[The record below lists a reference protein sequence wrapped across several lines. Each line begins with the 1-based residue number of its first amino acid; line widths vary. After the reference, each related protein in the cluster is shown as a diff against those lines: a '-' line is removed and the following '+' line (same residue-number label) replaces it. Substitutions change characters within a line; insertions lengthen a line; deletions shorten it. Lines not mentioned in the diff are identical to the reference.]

1 VDEFKKMN
9 FTWYAQS
16 DSSIARSETFLRD
29 LHMSG
34 CRILFIGF
42 ESVNPENL
50 KDLNKNQWKAKL
62 FSDYSSSIR
71 RIQENGIGIY
81 GSFILGFDSDVPS
94 IFDQTIDF
102 INENHLL
109 GAQISILTPLP
120 GSRLRIRLD
129 NENRI
134 ATNDWQAY
142 TGWNALIKHKSFS
155 EGDLEAGLLK
165 IYKNIYSQENYR
177 KRASY
182 FRKICQDLIK

>member
-1 VDEFKKMN
+1 MTIAQIVGEIEDVKSRWKFAQVGFADDNTFINKRFSSQLVDEFKKMN

-16 DSSIARSETFLRD
+16 DSSIARNETFLCD
-29 LHMSG
+29 LHVSG

-81 GSFILGFDSDVPS
+81 GSFILGFDGDESS
-94 IFDQTIDF
+94 IIDQTIDF

-109 GAQISILTPLP
+109 GTQITILTPLP
-120 GSRLRIRLD
+120 G
-129 NENRI
+129 
-134 ATNDWQAY
+134 
-142 TGWNALIKHKSFS
+142 
-155 EGDLEAGLLK
+155 
-165 IYKNIYSQENYR
+165 
-177 KRASY
+177 
-182 FRKICQDLIK
+182 